1 MEDKNEPYQYQ
12 WIINEGLLRDEG
24 VLFGIAGA
32 AIDDKLAAI
41 GDFYRIRKAPGQTKR
56 EQLEKEI
63 KGFDKELSETEKM
76 AGMES
81 NGNNPINFVP
91 MMLQL
96 AIYAGICYFNFYLER
111 YWLSPILLA
120 MPICVGLYLF
130 GLFPVFLGR
139 SVLYNSAGSLTDERL
154 PVGQQRERWKNYFE
168 EFGVP
173 LVVSL
178 FIVIL
183 PSSAHPI
190 AFSIVAELVFFL
202 LFLLGG
208 KGLVNS
214 LYRVRGELGRYWAAW
229 SNGRERKGALGKLK
243 ILKDELTL
251 TIATLEELDGEEEY
265 KRNVLTSEY
274 NLALESRKGTGPI
287 SVKKLA

>member
-41 GDFYRIRKAPGQTKR
+41 GDFYRIRKASSQTKR

-63 KGFDKELSETEKM
+63 GEFNGELMKAEKEEGL
-76 AGMES
+76 AG
-81 NGNNPINFVP
+81 NGHNPINFIP
-91 MMLQL
+91 ILLQL
-96 AIYAGICYFNFYLER
+96 AIYAAICYFNFYLER
-111 YWLSPILLA
+111 YWMSPVLMA

-139 SVLYNSAGSLTDERL
+139 SVLYNSAGSLTD
-154 PVGQQRERWKNYFE
+154 VGMADGQQRERWKIYFE

-178 FIVIL
+178 FVVIL
-183 PSSAHPI
+183 PSGVHPI
-190 AFSIVAELVFFL
+190 LFSIIAGLVFFL

-208 KGLVNS
+208 KGLVNC

-229 SNGRERKGALGKLK
+229 RTRKEQKGFQAKLK
-243 ILKDELTL
+243 ALKDELALTL
-251 TIATLEELDGEEEY
+251 AALKELDGEEEY
-265 KRNVLTSEY
+265 KQNILTSEY
-274 NLALESRKGTGPI
+274 NLALASRKGDGPTP
-287 SVKKLA
+287 VKKLA